1 MSARWQFGDFEFQ
14 PETGELSFRG
24 RRCELQPQPARVL
37 ALLVERQGELVSREE
52 IRQLLWGDDIH
63 VEYAQSINFSVCQLR
78 RALRDDAAR
87 PRWIETLPRLGYRF
101 VGSARSS
108 TALTEAPAAS
118 PAAAFVA
125 VPAPAAALPA
135 RSRWRPARLLPA
147 LATVGGIAAL
157 LLLATLPLA
166 DRSPAA
172 APQSSDPFP
181 LGRLSA
187 ARPALDPTALAAY
200 GRGLYLAR
208 RQGKENVERGIA
220 LLRNAAELAPEGA
233 EPRVELAQALLARHL
248 QEPSPQALREADEM
262 ARRAVALAPD
272 SASAHLA
279 RAEAALHA
287 RYDWDA
293 AEASYRA
300 SLRLD
305 PGLAPAWSGYAALLA
320 ARGRFDDAIE
330 AARRARELDP
340 VCLAA
345 SADLGWYFYL
355 AGRYDEA
362 IAASREA
369 LTLEPRHT
377 LAHLTILYSH
387 LGKGDE
393 PAAVAQANAHLA
405 AYFAG
410 GDLPAPRV
418 ESLRDYWQGSIDYL
432 SSSARESYLPPS
444 DLALFELQLGEEE
457 NGLRLLLR
465 SCEQHAGRDLL
476 FAGVDPRLDAWRAD
490 PRLHRVLEC
499 LGLDGVRSI

>member
-1 MSARWQFGDFEFQ
+1 MSARRQFGDFEFQ
-14 PETGELSFRG
+14 PETGELKFRG

-37 ALLVERQGELVSREE
+37 ALLVERQGELVNREE

-63 VEYAQSINFSVCQLR
+63 VEYAQSINFSICQLR

-101 VGSARSS
+101 VGEVRPE
-108 TALTEAPAAS
+108 TAPAAG
-118 PAAAFVA
+118 P
-125 VPAPAAALPA
+125 VPAPVPTPTPAVERSSPA
-135 RSRWRPARLLPA
+135 RRLPARLLPP
-147 LATVGGIAAL
+147 LATVAATGAAIAAL
-157 LLLATLPLA
+157 LILATLPLA

-172 APQSSDPFP
+172 APVP

-187 ARPALDPTALAAY
+187 ARPALEPAALAAY
-200 GRGLYLAR
+200 GSGIYLAR
-208 RQGKENVERGIA
+208 RQGKDNVERGIA
-220 LLRNAAELAPEGA
+220 LLREAAELAPEGA
-233 EPRVELAQALLARHL
+233 EPRVELAQALLAQHA
-248 QEPSPQALREADEM
+248 QSPSPQVLREAEEM
-262 ARRAVALAPD
+262 ARQAVALAPD
-272 SASAHLA
+272 LASAHLA
-279 RAEAALHA
+279 RAAAALHA

-300 SLRLD
+300 ALRLD

-320 ARGRFDDAIE
+320 ARGRLEDAID

-345 SADLGWYFYL
+345 SADLGWYLYL
-355 AGRYDEA
+355 AGRFDEA
-362 IAASREA
+362 IVASRAA
-369 LTLEPRHT
+369 LALEPRHT
-377 LAHLTILYSH
+377 LAHLTILYSN
-387 LGKGDE
+387 LGRGDE
-393 PAAVAQANAHLA
+393 AAALAQANAHLA

-410 GDLPAPRV
+410 GGRPAPQVRN
-418 ESLRDYWQGSIDYL
+418 LRDYWQGSVEYL
-432 SSSARESYLPPS
+432 SSAAGESYLPPS

-457 NGLRLLLR
+457 SGLRLLLR

-499 LGLDGVRSI
+499 LGLDAVRSI